1 MQRKMLF
8 LGIKSIY
15 IGVYRYLDLF
25 PSADVGKHIFE
36 KYCQVCEKAKQNILQ
51 KSATER
57 IIIASMSEDNR
68 QA

>member
-1 MQRKMLF
+1 MLF
-8 LGIKSIY
+8 LVGKSIY
-15 IGVYRYLDLF
+15 IDVYRYLDLF

-36 KYCQVCEKAKQNILQ
+36 KYFQVCEKAKQNILQ

-57 IIIASMSEDNR
+57 IIIASMYEDNR